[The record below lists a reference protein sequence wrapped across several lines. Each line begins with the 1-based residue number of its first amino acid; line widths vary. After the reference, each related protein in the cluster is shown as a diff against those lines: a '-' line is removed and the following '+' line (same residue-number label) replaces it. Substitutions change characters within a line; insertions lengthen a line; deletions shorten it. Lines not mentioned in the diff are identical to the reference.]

1 VVQAGL
7 PEALSRPP
15 NGPQARQVA
24 ENFRRVLKKA
34 PLRSPLGEWM
44 AAHRAE
50 LEALFREGEPDWAKM
65 AEAFG
70 KAGLCEESD
79 RKPTAESAQRTWR
92 MVRRRG

>member
-1 VVQAGL
+1 
-7 PEALSRPP
+7 
-15 NGPQARQVA
+15 
-24 ENFRRVLKKA
+24 
-34 PLRSPLGEWM
+34 M

-50 LEALFREGEPDWAKM
+50 LEALLREGEPDWAKM

-70 KAGLCEESD
+70 KAGLREESD